1 LKTQIEKGSKVLLV
15 EKSEAQ
21 KVSNKRRHEEKEKEK
36 ESSEEED
43 DEEPPIK
50 RTRDKT
56 VSQ

>member
-1 LKTQIEKGSKVLLV
+1 MLLV